1 MLFEKRAML
10 RGERLVAEVKRRCL
24 TTRRADAAAGRFWD
38 PALELPDQA
47 LSGWAD
53 QDDRD
58 QPAHRRHRVSLGR
71 TVSWSHRRP

>member
-47 LSGWAD
+47 LSG
-53 QDDRD
+53 
-58 QPAHRRHRVSLGR
+58 
-71 TVSWSHRRP
+71 